1 MEGGIRMELHESE
14 QKYADFFDRAPV
26 PILILFACVLNL
38 LIESMARQRIFGGFV
53 YLFEKPLPFLL
64 GMLLILTTLS
74 VSLLV
79 RRRVP
84 VLLLISSA
92 WLLLGIINAV
102 VIGMRAAPLSGIDF
116 AILRSCLPIVKVYLT
131 WWQVVLIA
139 VGLVGLVFLLVRVFK
154 KARRYRVHLGREGS
168 AFLATVLS
176 LITVYMLS
184 VRVSAVSAKLPEL
197 MNAYDEYGF
206 VYCFSMS
213 VLDRGVTEP
222 EHYSENDAN
231 ALANTL
237 RKSGDGSAA
246 DRPDIVVVQLESFF
260 DAKRL
265 DGMAYSENPVPV
277 FDALMETYPSG
288 RLRVPLVGAGT
299 ANTEF
304 EVLTGIPLEIFGA
317 GEYPYTTILRE
328 ESCESAASICRSLG
342 YGTHALH
349 NNSGSFYFRHE
360 VYGNLGFSTFTPLEY
375 MNDVEL
381 NSLGWAKDSTLT
393 SFIGDCLDAED
404 GPGFVF
410 AVSVQGH
417 GLYPTDYEP
426 GEDDI
431 LVYGV
436 EDEDQLSRMSY
447 YVNEI
452 HDMDAFLAELT
463 EFLERRSERT
473 GRECVLVLYGD
484 HLPSL
489 SLDYDEVT
497 FTDGSDAFDSE
508 YVIWSTADLGLEN
521 ADLETWQLMPRLFS
535 ALGLRGADGSGLVYR
550 CHEKYGNTRSFL
562 SSVSMIGYDMLYGER
577 YAWGGKNPIGEVDF
591 RMGLCNIVITS
602 AEETEDGVVLHG
614 ENFTPSSSVRKNR
627 WYTKTEFVSPGELL
641 LPGEDLSEG
650 DVFTVVQRSE
660 DFVTLGSCEPF
671 TVRGDTAES

>member
-184 VRVSAVSAKLPEL
+184 VRVGAVSAKLPEL

-231 ALANTL
+231 ALV
-237 RKSGDGSAA
+237 SA
-246 DRPDIVVVQLESFF
+246 IW
-260 DAKRL
+260 
-265 DGMAYSENPVPV
+265 
-277 FDALMETYPSG
+277 LM
-288 RLRVPLVGAGT
+288 
-299 ANTEF
+299 
-304 EVLTGIPLEIFGA
+304 
-317 GEYPYTTILRE
+317 
-328 ESCESAASICRSLG
+328 
-342 YGTHALH
+342 
-349 NNSGSFYFRHE
+349 
-360 VYGNLGFSTFTPLEY
+360 
-375 MNDVEL
+375 
-381 NSLGWAKDSTLT
+381 
-393 SFIGDCLDAED
+393 
-404 GPGFVF
+404 
-410 AVSVQGH
+410 
-417 GLYPTDYEP
+417 
-426 GEDDI
+426 
-431 LVYGV
+431 
-436 EDEDQLSRMSY
+436 
-447 YVNEI
+447 
-452 HDMDAFLAELT
+452 
-463 EFLERRSERT
+463 
-473 GRECVLVLYGD
+473 
-484 HLPSL
+484 
-489 SLDYDEVT
+489 
-497 FTDGSDAFDSE
+497 
-508 YVIWSTADLGLEN
+508 
-521 ADLETWQLMPRLFS
+521 
-535 ALGLRGADGSGLVYR
+535 R
-550 CHEKYGNTRSFL
+550 C
-562 SSVSMIGYDMLYGER
+562 
-577 YAWGGKNPIGEVDF
+577 
-591 RMGLCNIVITS
+591 IT
-602 AEETEDGVVLHG
+602 
-614 ENFTPSSSVRKNR
+614 
-627 WYTKTEFVSPGELL
+627 
-641 LPGEDLSEG
+641 
-650 DVFTVVQRSE
+650 
-660 DFVTLGSCEPF
+660 
-671 TVRGDTAES
+671 